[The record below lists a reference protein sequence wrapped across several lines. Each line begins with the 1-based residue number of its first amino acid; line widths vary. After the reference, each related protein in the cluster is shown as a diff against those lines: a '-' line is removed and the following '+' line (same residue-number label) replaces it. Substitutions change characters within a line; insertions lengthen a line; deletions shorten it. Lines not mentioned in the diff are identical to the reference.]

1 MEYNMYH
8 KSGVSIMLTSR
19 LPKDYPWEVFGRLLA
34 DLRDSLTE
42 AEYQELSSILRL
54 RDYDG
59 YLELSERW
67 SLQCLAS
74 AGGAYHPDWVAKYQ
88 LSRLLYK
95 YQFQSDSS
103 QRVSTAMKK
112 FKAADF
118 ACREFNR
125 SRGKF
130 LRDRLEQTGFREVH
144 SLHGLPMDRLR
155 DNDVNVLVRARHFI
169 ALVLGES
176 LPEFDKLSIDARH
189 GPGSTLATVDGQ
201 VSTYYKYSQWPYTVT
216 SRCAHLARRMIM
228 QDPRWLGAL
237 EDSYRRRFNI
247 PAWRILDWDLFWSR
261 VFDIVNHNRV
271 CFVPKDGRTD
281 RPIAIEPTLN
291 LMLQLGVDGFI
302 RKRLKRW
309 GIDLDDQSKNQHL
322 ARSGSIANEHGFTPY
337 STIDLA
343 SASDSV
349 SLRLCQIL
357 LPREWW
363 QYLFDLRSPR
373 GHLPNGEIVRY
384 SKISSMGNG
393 YTFAL
398 ESLIFAALC
407 YGVAKTSWEYFPKT
421 KIAVYGDDIIVP
433 EQIAQETLHWL
444 GWFGFTVNVQKS
456 FLFGTVK
463 ESCGTDWVQGRLVR
477 PVHMRHYPRHLADV
491 MTDRNRLARWLEL
504 RMGIPLEESQL
515 VAWFDKYLEAMP
527 RGPLSDESFSSY
539 VHTRVRGK
547 YKRYLYRWPTL
558 VQVPKRQWG
567 DEFFFRKL
575 MHPLKAHPAISG
587 RPLSPDWL
595 PDGREESGDS
605 FIIHKRN
612 ALWWTKARSVAS
624 YWQHEYV
631 DRDYRSVTET

>member
-1 MEYNMYH
+1 MKYNKYQM
-8 KSGVSIMLTSR
+8 SGSGTMPAPR
-19 LPKDYPWEVFGRLLA
+19 LPKDYPWEVFGRLIA

-42 AEYQELSSILRL
+42 AEYKELSIILRK
-54 RDYDG
+54 RDYDS
-59 YLELSERW
+59 YLEFSERW
-67 SLQCLAS
+67 SLQSLAS
-74 AGGAYHPDWVAKYQ
+74 TGGTHDPDWVAKYQ
-88 LSRLLYK
+88 LSRLLCK
-95 YQFQSDSS
+95 YQFQSDSN
-103 QRVSTAMKK
+103 QRVSVATKK
-112 FKAADF
+112 FEAADF
-118 ACREFNR
+118 ACKEFNR

-130 LRDRLEQTGFREVH
+130 LRDRLIQTGYREVH

-155 DNDVNVLVRARHFI
+155 DSDVNVLVRARHFV
-169 ALVLGES
+169 AQVLGES
-176 LPEFDKLSIDARH
+176 LPEFDIISRDARH

-201 VSTYYKYSQWPYTVT
+201 VSTYHKYSQWPYTVT
-216 SRCAHLARRMIM
+216 LRSIRHARRMIS

-247 PAWRILDWDLFWSR
+247 PMWAILDWDLFWSQ

-281 RPIAIEPTLN
+281 RPIAIEPTMN

-302 RKRLKRW
+302 RKRLKHW
-309 GIDLDDQSKNQHL
+309 GVDLDDQSKNQRL
-322 ARSGSIANEHGFTPY
+322 AKLGSIANDNGSTPL

-357 LPREWW
+357 LPQEWW

-373 GHLPNGEIVRY
+373 GRMPDGKIVRY

-398 ESLIFAALC
+398 ESLIFASLC
-407 YGVAKTSWEYFPKT
+407 YGVAKSSWDYFPKT

-444 GWFGFTVNVQKS
+444 GWFGFTVNVSKS

-477 PVHMRHYPRHLADV
+477 PVHMRHFPRHYADV

-504 RMGIPLEESQL
+504 RMGIPSEESSV
-515 VAWFDKYLEAMP
+515 VAWLDGYLSAMP
-527 RGPLSDESFSSY
+527 RGPLSDENFSSY
-539 VHTRVRGK
+539 IHTKARGK
-547 YKRYLYRWPTL
+547 YQRYLYRWSSL
-558 VQVPKRQWG
+558 VQVPVRQKG
-567 DEFFFRKL
+567 DEFLFRKL
-575 MHPLKAHPAISG
+575 MHPLKGHVPGG

-595 PDGREESGDS
+595 PDGRVESGDS
-605 FIIHKRN
+605 FLVHKRN
-612 ALWWTKARSVAS
+612 ALRWKMSR
-624 YWQHEYV
+624 
-631 DRDYRSVTET
+631 